1 MTDPNNDDAP
11 QRLASRGLS
20 ALKWNY
26 AGVAVRT
33 VCQLAIGVVLA
44 RMLGP
49 GPFGVVA
56 VAWLVISACNLI
68 ADFGLGAVLVQRP
81 RLEPRDV
88 HFVFSCQLG
97 IGAAMTLIGLLLS
110 DRIAA
115 FFQLSQQV
123 LPIQAMFSLFLLQ
136 SLGQTSAALLRRALD
151 FRYVQQVSIL
161 SYLVGYLVFG
171 IPLAGLGFGVW
182 ALVVANLVQVLGC
195 SVGYVLRTR
204 RQLGWAL
211 RPASDGTFSFG
222 GKVVLANL
230 SSWSIANLDSLAV
243 GRVLGPVELGLYNR
257 AMTLVSSPMGAF
269 VSGLQGVLF
278 AACSRAQDRPD
289 LVRSAYLGA
298 TTAVGL
304 VSMPLFCS
312 IAAVAPTVVVGLY
325 GEQWRAATVP
335 LTALALAM
343 PLMAL
348 LALAGPVLMS
358 MDRVSKEV
366 KAQVITIVVM
376 APLLYLAAH
385 HSMDAVAWA
394 KLLVYALRWA
404 LLTRAVLRMLEV
416 PARRVFSAVFLPT
429 LLAVATATA
438 AWAADRGLEALGA
451 VASVRLALIPI
462 AAAAA
467 LLLGL
472 SLAGPALMDGE
483 LGRFLRARGRL
494 PALVSKLLR
503 VRDP

>member
-1 MTDPNNDDAP
+1 MTDPKKDDEP
-11 QRLASRGLS
+11 RRLASRGLS

-56 VAWLVISACNLI
+56 VAWLVISACNLV

-81 RLEPRDV
+81 QLEPRDV
-88 HFVFSCQLG
+88 HFVFSCQLA
-97 IGAAMTLIGLLLS
+97 IGAVMTLIGLLLS
-110 DRIAA
+110 ERIAA

-151 FRYVQQVSIL
+151 FRYLQQVSIL
-161 SYLVGYLVFG
+161 SYLVGYLVVG
-171 IPLAGLGFGVW
+171 IPLAGLGYGVW
-182 ALVVANLVQVLGC
+182 ALVLANLVQVLGC
-195 SVGYVLRTR
+195 SAGYVLRTR

-211 RPASDGTFSFG
+211 RPASAGTFSFG

-243 GRVLGPVELGLYNR
+243 GRVLGPVDLGLYNR
-257 AMTLVSSPMGAF
+257 AMTLVSSPMSAF

-289 LVRSAYLGA
+289 LVRGAFLGA

-304 VSMPLFCS
+304 VSLPLFCS

-335 LTALALAM
+335 LTALALGM
-343 PLMAL
+343 PLVAL
-348 LALAGPVLMS
+348 LSLAGPILMS

-366 KAQVITIVVM
+366 KAQVITIAVM

-385 HSMDAVAWA
+385 HSMDAVAWTM
-394 KLLVYALRWA
+394 LLVYVLRWA
-404 LLTRAVLRMLEV
+404 LLTRAVLRMLQV
-416 PARRVFSAVFLPT
+416 PVRHVLSAVYLPV
-429 LLAVATATA
+429 LLAACTA
-438 AWAADRGLEALGA
+438 AAAWGADRALGALDA

-467 LLLGL
+467 LLMGL
-472 SLAGPALMDGE
+472 RLAGPALMEGD
-483 LGRFLRARGRL
+483 LGRFLRTRGRL
-494 PALVSKLLR
+494 PSIVSKLLR
-503 VRDP
+503 VNEP